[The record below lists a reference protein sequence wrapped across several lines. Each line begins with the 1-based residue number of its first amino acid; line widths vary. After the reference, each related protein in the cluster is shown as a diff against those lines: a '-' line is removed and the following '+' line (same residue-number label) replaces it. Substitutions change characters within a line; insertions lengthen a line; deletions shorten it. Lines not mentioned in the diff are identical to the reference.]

1 MVITIRK
8 ATAAD
13 LDAVSGIYARIHDEI
28 EAGRASIGWL
38 RDVYPTRATAEA
50 ALAQDEL
57 FVEEQD
63 GVIVGAAIL
72 NKTQVDAY
80 FGAPWE
86 HDVPESEIMVLHTLV
101 IDPRCKGSGLG
112 REFEAYYER
121 YALSHECR
129 ALRIDT
135 QRPEHRGPELLPEA
149 GLPGDRR
156 RPRDLQRHP
165 RRGPGAAGKVPWL
178 RENRPEAAKL
188 RGGFFVRGPLSQR
201 SSRSSGR
208 LWH

>member
-1 MVITIRK
+1 MGIAIRK

-101 IDPRCKGSGLG
+101 IDPRCKGPAWAGNL
-112 REFEAYYER
+112 RR
-121 YALSHECR
+121 ITR
-129 ALRIDT
+129 AMPSPT
-135 QRPEHRGPELLPEA
+135 AAAPCASTPT
-149 GLPGDRR
+149 PGT
-156 RPRDLQRHP
+156 PW
-165 RRGPGAAGKVPWL
+165 PGASTGSWATG
-178 RENRPEAAKL
+178 
-188 RGGFFVRGPLSQR
+188 R
-201 SSRSSGR
+201 SPSSP
-208 LWH
+208 

>member
-1 MVITIRK
+1 MGIAIRK

-63 GVIVGAAIL
+63 GIIVGAAIL

-86 HDVPESEIMVLHTLV
+86 HDVPEREIMVLHTLV

-121 YALSHECR
+121 YALSHGCR

-135 QRPEHRGPELLPEA
+135 NARNTVARSFYRKLGYREIAVVPVTFNGIPGVDLVLLEKYL
-149 GLPGDRR
+149 G
-156 RPRDLQRHP
+156 
-165 RRGPGAAGKVPWL
+165 
-178 RENRPEAAKL
+178 
-188 RGGFFVRGPLSQR
+188 
-201 SSRSSGR
+201 
-208 LWH
+208 